1 MINCNENDNEKNI
14 ILIGLNVDMD
24 ANIENIACLC
34 NIMSI
39 CNKQHLSNILSSI
52 H

>member
-14 ILIGLNVDMD
+14 ILIGLNVDME
-24 ANIENIACLC
+24 ANTENIACLC

-39 CNKQHLSNILSSI
+39 NNKQHLSNILSSI